1 MNHPVKKVDDAFEYD
16 EPAAVIQTR
25 LRPLT
30 AAEFLSLEIPPRK
43 LILDPWLPEKGLA
56 MLVAPRG
63 IGKTLF
69 ALSVAYAAACGGNF
83 LGFNA
88 PTPRRVFYLDG
99 EMPARTMQER
109 MASIIQ
115 GFEPQ
120 PPSPDFFRILTADLT
135 EDGLPNLSTVEGQNE
150 IDAQIG
156 EAELIILDNL
166 STLVRS
172 GKENEAE
179 SWVPIQSWIL
189 SHRRAGRSVLLIH
202 HAGKNGTPR
211 GTSKREDVL
220 DTVISLRRPQDY
232 SPDQGARFEI
242 HFEKARGFFGDSA
255 QPFEAAYE
263 VIGDAAVWS
272 HKTIDDVEMMRV
284 VDSLQAGLSIREIG
298 ADLKLSKSK
307 VQRLKDKAIGKGVY
321 DAK

>member
-1 MNHPVKKVDDAFEYD
+1 MSNDTIASVLDNAPSI
-16 EPAAVIQTR
+16 PSRLQT
-25 LRPLT
+25 LNV
-30 AAEFLSLEIPPRK
+30 AEFLSLDIPLRE

-69 ALSVAYAAACGGNF
+69 ALSVAYAAACGCGF
-83 LGFNA
+83 LIFKV
-88 PTPRRVFYLDG
+88 PKPRRVFYLDG

-109 MASIIQ
+109 IASIIE
-115 GFEPQ
+115 GFAQQ
-120 PPSPDFFRILTADLT
+120 PPAPSYFRILTADLT
-135 EDGLPNLSTVEGQNE
+135 EDGLPDLSTEEGQAE

-156 EAELIILDNL
+156 DAELIILDNL

-179 SWVPIQSWIL
+179 SWMPIQSWIL
-189 SHRRAGRSVLLIH
+189 NHRRAGRSVLLIH

-232 SPDQGARFEI
+232 LPGQGARFEI
-242 HFEKARGFFGDSA
+242 HFDKARGFFGDTA

-263 VIGDAAVWS
+263 VEQGAAVWS
-272 HKTIDDVEMMRV
+272 HKNIESGTMEIVIAACQQNMSVRKIEQEYGIPKSTAAR
-284 VDSLQAGLSIREIG
+284 LRQQAISEG
-298 ADLKLSKSK
+298 KLN
-307 VQRLKDKAIGKGVY
+307 V
-321 DAK
+321 